1 MALRSSEVA
10 MRKGSVTIDRELC
23 KGCLLCIRAC
33 PFGVLAEDTA
43 MNSSGVY
50 PVLAGTPDACTG
62 CASCYRVCPDC
73 AITVYVD
80 EGDA

>member
-1 MALRSSEVA
+1 

-50 PVLAGTPDACTG
+50 PVIAGTPDACTS

>member
-1 MALRSSEVA
+1 

-43 MNSSGVY
+43 MNSAGVY